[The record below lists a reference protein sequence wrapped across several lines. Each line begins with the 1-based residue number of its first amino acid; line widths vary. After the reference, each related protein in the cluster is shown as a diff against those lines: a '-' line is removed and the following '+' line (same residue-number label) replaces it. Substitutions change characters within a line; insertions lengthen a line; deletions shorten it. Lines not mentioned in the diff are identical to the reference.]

1 MKESTAAG
9 LAATYADFG
18 RRWARDTSP
27 LYADWAGGIASD
39 PEFVHRIAA
48 LPRAR
53 RQPNLIFASARWVG
67 APLETFS
74 SAREWFLEHWAEIV
88 ATASTRTTQT
98 NEVGRCATW
107 LPPLSRIDGPIAL
120 LEVGTAAGLCL
131 YPDRYSV
138 DYATPSGP
146 RRWDS
151 ATGPSSVELACLLD
165 DEASVPTRM
174 PEIVWRRGIDLNPI
188 DVGDPAAIDWLATLV
203 WPGPDHD
210 ARVTRLRAAAAL
222 IRTEPPEIL
231 RGDLLETVTDAAAD
245 APADATVVVFH
256 SAVLLYVDAPGR
268 QKFADIMAG
277 MGDAIG
283 RRVVWLSNETQG
295 TLRSID
301 AQMPP
306 LLETGGRFVQTWN
319 GRPLALA
326 GQHGAVYETRA
337 IRA

>member
-1 MKESTAAG
+1 MEESTAAG

-27 LYADWAGGIASD
+27 LYADWAAGIASD
-39 PEFVHRIAA
+39 PELVHRIAA

-53 RQPNLIFASARWVG
+53 QQPNLIFASARWVG

-74 SAREWFLEHWAEIV
+74 SARDWFLDHWADIV

-107 LPPLSRIDGPIAL
+107 HPPLSRNDGPIAL

-138 DYATPSGP
+138 DYDTPAGR
-146 RRWDS
+146 RRWDPV
-151 ATGPSSVELACLLD
+151 TGPSSVELACQLD
-165 DEASVPTRM
+165 DEASVPTRT

-222 IRTEPPEIL
+222 VSAEPPEIV
-231 RGDLLETVTDAAAD
+231 RGDLLETVTDAAAA

-256 SAVLLYVDAPGR
+256 SAVLLYVDAAGR
-268 QKFADIMAG
+268 QKFAEIMAG
-277 MGDAIG
+277 LGDTIG
-283 RRVVWLSNETQG
+283 RRVVWLSTETQG
-295 TLRSID
+295 TLHSID
-301 AQMPP
+301 ARMPP

-319 GRPLALA
+319 GLPIALA

-337 IRA
+337 IA